1 MEWLILWKTTKQSC
15 QNEKLENG
23 SQTDSWSVRGLGKSI
38 LGADVKISKKVA
50 NQKQLYNLK

>member
-1 MEWLILWKTTKQSC
+1 MTDLWKTTKQSSC

-23 SQTDSWSVRGLGKSI
+23 SQTDSWSVRGVGKSI

-50 NQKQLYNLK
+50 NQKQFYNLK